1 MRANR
6 TLALMHRWGYAPSLT
21 VLAAQLLQGPV
32 DEATLRAAVSDH
44 AGFTVQDG
52 FVCLR
57 GSEPLLLRSKDRVEL
72 NRSLAEDGWELA
84 REFARE
90 LVRTCP
96 FVEAI
101 ALSGSLASGGY
112 GPRDDIDFDLIV
124 EPGSKYTSYLFAH
137 FVGLR
142 YGWRHRH
149 RALDDLHHTPLLP
162 KIVCINVVWTDDQM
176 RPFER
181 RDENMAFELFR
192 CVPLFG
198 IPRFEEALRDNP
210 WVHDYF
216 PQAYGRVWPEEV
228 GGVRTL
234 AGRILAGVRRNP
246 RMRRLVERGCRMI
259 SWQLYRGVQ
268 SSRRK
273 NPAAVARMEFLRR
286 AKYPYEVFQ
295 D

>member
-1 MRANR
+1 M
-6 TLALMHRWGYAPSLT
+6 
-21 VLAAQLLQGPV
+21 LAAQLIQGPV
-32 DEATLRAAVSDH
+32 DESTLRLAISDH
-44 AGFTVQDG
+44 AEFTVRDG

-57 GSEPLLLRSKDRVEL
+57 GSESLLRRSKDRVDL
-72 NRSLAEDGWELA
+72 NRSLAEEGWNLA
-84 REFARE
+84 REFASE
-90 LVRTCP
+90 LVRICP

-124 EPGSKYTSYLFAH
+124 EPGSKYTCYLLAH
-137 FVGLR
+137 LVGLR

-149 RALDDLHHTPLLP
+149 RSLDELHHTPVLP

-192 CVPLFG
+192 CVPMYG
-198 IPRFEEALRDNP
+198 ARRFEQALRDNP
-210 WVHDYF
+210 WVNEYF
-216 PQAYGRVWPEEV
+216 PQAYGRAWPDALPDRATV
-228 GGVRTL
+228 AAKILMGVR
-234 AGRILAGVRRNP
+234 GNP
-246 RMRRLVERGCRMI
+246 RMRGFLERACRWI

-268 SSRRK
+268 SSRRN